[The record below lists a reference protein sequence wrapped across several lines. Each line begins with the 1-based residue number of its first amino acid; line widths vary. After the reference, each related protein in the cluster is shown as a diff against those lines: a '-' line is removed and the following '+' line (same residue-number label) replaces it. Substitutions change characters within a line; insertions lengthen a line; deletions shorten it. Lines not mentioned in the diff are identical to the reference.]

1 LRLLLIDVSKEARTQ
16 RGRTVTE
23 IALHLLVGLFLGASA
38 CNSLADNLRVTTWNL
53 QPRTAESSG
62 GTHGLIQQWAATLT
76 ELHPDVI
83 LLQGVTD
90 WQTCAQLAAALKPAE
105 FNIAICSS
113 FRPAQGLAGGQP
125 QVAILSKQ
133 KAYFSW
139 SAAFQTPGQ
148 PASSGGF
155 AFAALQVGRVRV
167 GLFCA
172 EFDAGSSPE
181 AQVRPLLDQMDAVK
195 RWEANQIQNFVL
207 AATFGHLSKPTSPEV
222 DKTVHLLEEA
232 GFTDPLLQLPPRQRI
247 TFVQKAGQAGAAADY
262 VLVEPSIFP
271 RPQLPTAAGVG
282 HYPVTCDLELDAA
295 KAAAA
300 WTDRARQAELLS
312 QARATQGQSQSAGG
326 GSFLQGSSVAARFGD
341 AGLAW
346 LAALVGMVLALVAL
360 IVALS
365 RTRKRVPAAP
375 VLLPEHAESAG
386 ATGAS
391 YTVVIAPRSVTGSSP
406 EAPPRGPASQPV
418 VQVDTAGTQTQSA
431 GWQQRA
437 LEAEASAERARAM
450 VRRGVLPHLRR
461 WLKQRLV
468 RKLATDRAQLL
479 QTQQAATRKALSVDE
494 RLSRIELQLQQQ
506 NRAYERRIEELTCEL
521 MAAKEENR
529 ELIRARIAQV
539 KLEMEAARV
548 RLLAQAEAPENG
560 A

>member
-1 LRLLLIDVSKEARTQ
+1 
-16 RGRTVTE
+16 
-23 IALHLLVGLFLGASA
+23 
-38 CNSLADNLRVTTWNL
+38 
-53 QPRTAESSG
+53 
-62 GTHGLIQQWAATLT
+62 
-76 ELHPDVI
+76 
-83 LLQGVTD
+83 
-90 WQTCAQLAAALKPAE
+90 
-105 FNIAICSS
+105 
-113 FRPAQGLAGGQP
+113 
-125 QVAILSKQ
+125 
-133 KAYFSW
+133 
-139 SAAFQTPGQ
+139 
-148 PASSGGF
+148 
-155 AFAALQVGRVRV
+155 VRV

-172 EFDAGSSPE
+172 EFDAGASPE
-181 AQVRPLLDQMDAVK
+181 AQVRPLLDQLEAVK
-195 RWEANQIQNFVL
+195 RWEANQVQSFVV
-207 AATFGHLSKPTSPEV
+207 AASFGDLFKPATPGVE
-222 DKTVHLLEEA
+222 KTVRLLEEA
-232 GFTDPLLQLPPRQRI
+232 GLTDSLLPLPARQRI
-247 TFVQKAGQAGAAADY
+247 TFIPRAGQTGTVTDY
-262 VLVEPSIFP
+262 LLVEPSIFP
-271 RPQLPTAAGVG
+271 SPQLPTAAGAG

-300 WTDRARQAELLS
+300 WTDRARQAEMLS
-312 QARATQGQSQSAGG
+312 QARATQGQSQSAGAL
-326 GSFLQGSSVAARFGD
+326 SLAARVGD
-341 AGLAW
+341 TGLAW
-346 LAALVGMVLALVAL
+346 LAALAGMVLALVAL

-386 ATGAS
+386 AAGAS
-391 YTVVIAPRSVTGSSP
+391 YTVVIAPRSVTGSGP
-406 EAPPRGPASQPV
+406 DPAPRASASQPV
-418 VQVDTAGTQTQSA
+418 VQLDTAGTQTQSA

-521 MAAKEENR
+521 FAAKEENR
-529 ELIRARIAQV
+529 ELIRARIVQV

-548 RLLAQAEAPENG
+548 RLLAQAEAPEDV